1 MSVVPK
7 KIVIKSGAKTAQVS
21 LPLTQKSPAASVT
34 QTEAAPAATPLQQKK
49 VVAGRSEA
57 LLPAAPKKA
66 KSQSVPKKLVFAPQE
81 EDEAEEA
88 PAKTRD
94 ELLMEAF
101 ALLQAALGMP
111 AGAKGRAK
119 GLKKDGTPRAQRTN
133 NSGWNQFVKDFCAEN
148 PGVIWKD
155 AMVLCKGP
163 WAELKGES
171 ASVASAEEEATPLP
185 QKPKSQKLV
194 IAAKPKP
201 TVKIAAAAPVPV
213 LEEAEVDVEEFDW
226 EGQTLQKNADGFCW
240 RVDESGDQIFI
251 GRWDAA
257 KEKMDEKA
265 EEPTYGSA

>member
-7 KIVIKSGAKTAQVS
+7 KIVIKKPT
-21 LPLTQKSPAASVT
+21 AASVT

-49 VVAGRSEA
+49 VVV
-57 LLPAAPKKA
+57 PAAPKKA
-66 KSQSVPKKLVFAPQE
+66 AVPKTAQKLVFAPQE
-81 EDEAEEA
+81 AEAEAEEA
-88 PAKTRD
+88 VKTRD

-111 AGAKGRAK
+111 AGAKGKAK
-119 GLKKDGTPRAQRTN
+119 GLKKDGTPRAKRTN

-163 WAELKGES
+163 WAELKGET
-171 ASVASAEEEATPLP
+171 ASVASVEEETVVAAPRA
-185 QKPKSQKLV
+185 QKLV
-194 IAAKPKP
+194 IAAKPK
-201 TVKIAAAAPVPV
+201 IACAAAAAAAPPPKAP
-213 LEEAEVDVEEFDW
+213 EAEAEVEVEEFDW
-226 EGQTLQKNADGFCW
+226 EGQALQKNAQGFCW

-251 GRWDAA
+251 GRWDAEA
-257 KEKMDEKA
+257 EKMDETA

>member
-7 KIVIKSGAKTAQVS
+7 KIVIKS
-21 LPLTQKSPAASVT
+21 LTQTSPAAALVA
-34 QTEAAPAATPLQQKK
+34 AAPAATPLQQKK
-49 VVAGRSEA
+49 VVAA
-57 LLPAAPKKA
+57 APAAPKKA
-66 KSQSVPKKLVFAPQE
+66 ASQSVPKKLVFAPQE

-119 GLKKDGTPRAQRTN
+119 GLKKDGTPRAKRTN

-163 WAELKGES
+163 WAELKGEA
-171 ASVASAEEEATPLP
+171 ASVASADEEAAPLP

-201 TVKIAAAAPVPV
+201 AVKIAAAAPAPVP
-213 LEEAEVDVEEFDW
+213 EEAEVDVEEFDW

-251 GRWDAA
+251 GYWNNPTAT
-257 KEKMDEKA
+257 A